1 MPKPIE
7 SFIRSTKS
15 VAMTYFTIESYCV
28 VFIQIVECS
37 GISNLWHIPVNS
49 AAKFVNSCDKCFD
62 SILFF
67 LFLLCVA
74 LFSLKTEQTKKNR
87 QNVCIMYEYWR
98 SSQLVNRAESISTTN
113 VLPTFLAN
121 AKVKTSINI

>member
-28 VFIQIVECS
+28 VFIQIVECG

-74 LFSLKTEQTKKNR
+74 LFSLKTEQTKK
-87 QNVCIMYEYWR
+87 
-98 SSQLVNRAESISTTN
+98 
-113 VLPTFLAN
+113 
-121 AKVKTSINI
+121 K

>member
-28 VFIQIVECS
+28 VFIQIVECG

-62 SILFF
+62 SILFC
-67 LFLLCVA
+67 FLLCVA
-74 LFSLKTEQTKKNR
+74 LFSLKTTTKNR

-98 SSQLVNRAESISTTN
+98 SSQLVNRAEH
-113 VLPTFLAN
+113 FDDKRLAN
-121 AKVKTSINI
+121 ILGKR